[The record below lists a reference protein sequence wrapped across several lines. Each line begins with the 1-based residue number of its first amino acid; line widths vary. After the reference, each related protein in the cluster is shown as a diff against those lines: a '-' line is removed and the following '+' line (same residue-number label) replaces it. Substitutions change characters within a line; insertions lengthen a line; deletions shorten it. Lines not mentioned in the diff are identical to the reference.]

1 MLGKP
6 RSIEFNVIV
15 LRAFPSSTDSVAKFA
30 LILSP
35 LTIEPDMIIEIPIK
49 MEPILPVTKY
59 AYQFPKE
66 ILILKF
72 RLLITLFLA
81 ENISSSPPLPNYLF
95 G

>member
-15 LRAFPSSTDSVAKFA
+15 LRAFPSSTDSVAKSA

-59 AYQFPKE
+59 ALSIPQRSTHIKIPIIDNPIPSRKHF
-66 ILILKF
+66 KF
-72 RLLITLFLA
+72 
-81 ENISSSPPLPNYLF
+81 SPST
-95 G
+95 